1 MTKRWLTDKS
11 YSIWGY
17 VLRLLYWLV
26 AVYLSQLFLQ
36 SEVFELTGKIGLL
49 ILSSV
54 FVIIFLLFTRFID
67 RFLDVNKHD

>member
-17 VLRLLYWLV
+17 VLRLLYWV
-26 AVYLSQLFLQ
+26 GVVYISQSFLH
-36 SEVFELTGKIGLL
+36 SELYENVGKTGLI
-49 ILSSV
+49 ILSIV

-67 RFLDVNKHD
+67 RFLSVNQED